1 MTNVYSFINQIN
13 SRGLLSSAFS
23 LKKRRLLLHPS
34 TKSSVIMNVR
44 KNKGVNEMCF
54 WKKWFGKKE
63 RKQEVPVEEVKT
75 EQPIK
80 EAPEEI
86 KEVETIVSQNAAI
99 EPKTTDAVLVVEKV
113 ASPTNVK
120 EQPIVEETSKTQEPE
135 EAVNNRYAGKY
146 EVFPEAGL
154 FKYRLKASNGEI
166 LVVSGGY
173 TTKNGAINGIET
185 LKKNI
190 ETGRFDL
197 VTDKNDFSQF
207 QLYTPNGSRLVV
219 SGEFYESLKRAES
232 AMESLK
238 KFAGTDKI
246 VELDA
251 IPLTE
256 VREEVVASSNVEK
269 KPNGKIEL
277 SKEDDGFHAV
287 LKASN
292 GEILFNTTSYASK
305 ASLLQ
310 GIESIKKAV
319 ESGAFRVSKDK
330 QNRYQFKLY
339 GGNNQIL
346 LSGETYSTK
355 DSAVSVVDSV
365 KRFLFDAKVIE

>member
-1 MTNVYSFINQIN
+1 
-13 SRGLLSSAFS
+13 
-23 LKKRRLLLHPS
+23 
-34 TKSSVIMNVR
+34 MNLR
-44 KNKGVNEMCF
+44 NNKGVNVMCF
-54 WKKWFGKKE
+54 LKKLFGKKKL
-63 RKQEVPVEEVKT
+63 KQQAPVEEVKA

-80 EAPEEI
+80 EVPQEVKVEEA
-86 KEVETIVSQNAAI
+86 IVSQNAAVEPETKDTVPVI
-99 EPKTTDAVLVVEKV
+99 EQVVHLTDVVVE
-113 ASPTNVK
+113 
-120 EQPIVEETSKTQEPE
+120 PIVEETSKTQKLE
-135 EAVNNRYAGKY
+135 EAVNNRYAGKF

-207 QLYTPNGSRLVV
+207 QLYTPNGSRLIV

-256 VREEVVASSNVEK
+256 VREEVVMSSNVEK
-269 KPNGKIEL
+269 KPNGKIEI
-277 SKEDDGFHAV
+277 SKEEDGFHAI

-292 GEILFNTTSYASK
+292 GEILFTTTSYASK

-365 KRFLFDAKVIE
+365 KRFLFDAKVVE

>member
-1 MTNVYSFINQIN
+1 M
-13 SRGLLSSAFS
+13 
-23 LKKRRLLLHPS
+23 KKL
-34 TKSSVIMNVR
+34 
-44 KNKGVNEMCF
+44 
-54 WKKWFGKKE
+54 FGKKKL
-63 RKQEVPVEEVKT
+63 KQQVPVEEVKA

-80 EAPEEI
+80 EVPQEVKVEEA
-86 KEVETIVSQNAAI
+86 IVSQNAAVEPETKDTVPVI
-99 EPKTTDAVLVVEKV
+99 EQVVHLTDVLVE
-113 ASPTNVK
+113 
-120 EQPIVEETSKTQEPE
+120 PIVEETSKTQKLE
-135 EAVNNRYAGKY
+135 EAVNNRYAGKF

-207 QLYTPNGSRLVV
+207 QLYTPNGSRLIV

-256 VREEVVASSNVEK
+256 VREEVVTSSNVEK
-269 KPNGKIEL
+269 KPNGKIEI
-277 SKEDDGFHAV
+277 SKEEDGFHA
-287 LKASN
+287 
-292 GEILFNTTSYASK
+292 
-305 ASLLQ
+305 
-310 GIESIKKAV
+310 
-319 ESGAFRVSKDK
+319 
-330 QNRYQFKLY
+330 
-339 GGNNQIL
+339 
-346 LSGETYSTK
+346 
-355 DSAVSVVDSV
+355 
-365 KRFLFDAKVIE
+365 